1 MCSDML
7 HNPAHSNNSF
17 VVALLR
23 VGSNPP
29 SKIGSNVEI
38 DDTTDSK
45 KVWKEDI
52 IHIMGLLVG
61 RVGQVCKPVWNG
73 LHEGRDKGL

>member
-7 HNPAHSNNSF
+7 HNPAHSNNCF
-17 VVALLR
+17 VVALLK
-23 VGSNPP
+23 VGTIHP
-29 SKIGSNVEI
+29 SKIGLDVEI

-52 IHIMGLLVG
+52 IHIMGLLAG
-61 RVGQVCKPVWNG
+61 RAGQICKPVWNG
-73 LHEGRDKGL
+73 LN